1 MQTLTFT
8 LPNQTSTSV
17 TVTRLLN
24 AGYAGRNQQEVQDHI
39 DELAELGIPGPTTIP
54 ALYPVAPYLAM
65 QTNLVPVQ
73 HDQTS
78 GEAEWAL
85 VVTEDDVL
93 LTVACDHT
101 DRKLEVHGVAWSK
114 NASPDVLGADA
125 WSLTEIRD
133 HLDSIR
139 LRGWVGEGEN
149 EELIQ
154 DSPLAALLSPDHW
167 LAVLTER
174 GLTNLEPY
182 CSQEPSKWLRAS
194 ISSPQPGELSSTIQ
208 YSIAGL
214 GQPTRSSGCRS
225 QSASPASV

>member
-174 GLTNLEPY
+174 GLNEPGTI
-182 CSQEPSKWLRAS
+182 L
-194 ISSPQPGELSSTIQ
+194 LSGTIQ
-208 YSIAGL
+208 MVKGVNQFATAWRVELYDPVLNRRIGAAYSVERMPEPIG
-214 GQPTRSSGCRS
+214 
-225 QSASPASV
+225 